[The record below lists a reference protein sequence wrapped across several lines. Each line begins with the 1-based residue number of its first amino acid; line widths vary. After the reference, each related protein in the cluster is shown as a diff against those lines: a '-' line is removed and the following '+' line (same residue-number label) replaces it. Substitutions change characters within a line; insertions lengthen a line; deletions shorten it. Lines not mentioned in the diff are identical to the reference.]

1 MPVLV
6 RASSSEH
13 GARRVLALIL
23 VTAILV
29 LVPLLGLNDYNW
41 FYFLSELLCL
51 VLVLVG
57 VYWLPLPASF
67 LRFLV
72 PTREQILR
80 VDHRAELEFYRS
92 RIQQTSGHTGI
103 LLFVSL
109 AERRAVVL
117 ADKGISHKL
126 PQETWDDVLK
136 ILLNGF
142 KKQDVGGG
150 FSLAIARCAEI
161 LGEHFP
167 RKADDRDELANRL
180 VFRE

>member
-1 MPVLV
+1 MKQEQPKKQIQEKLKTVPREIPAWAEGFLTKDVLSQIETAVKAGEQKTSGEIVPVLV

-13 GARRVLALIL
+13 SARRVLALIL
-23 VTAILV
+23 VSALLV

-41 FYFLSELLCL
+41 FNFLGELLGL
-51 VLVLVG
+51 LLGLVG
-57 VYWLPLPASF
+57 IYWLPMPASF

-117 ADKGISHKL
+117 ADKGISEKL
-126 PQETWDDVLK
+126 PQ
-136 ILLNGF
+136 
-142 KKQDVGGG
+142 
-150 FSLAIARCAEI
+150 
-161 LGEHFP
+161 
-167 RKADDRDELANRL
+167 
-180 VFRE
+180 